1 LWFSNVKSALHN
13 MECRAALNLT
23 WFRAH
28 SANNQKEEG
37 VMKKLL
43 PVLMSVGIFML
54 ASGSVWGADPIKLG
68 AFFDLTGPS
77 SAIGTPTK
85 LVAEMVV
92 KKINGEGGING
103 RPLELVIADD
113 EGDPTK
119 AAIIAKKFIESD
131 KVVAI
136 IGPTRTD
143 TGMASKP
150 IIEQMKVPTFMC
162 VGGDP
167 VITVP
172 PFKWTFKS
180 PQRTSVAV
188 KKTYDYLKKKGIQK
202 IAIITSAD
210 GFGRDGKNWLDKL
223 APDFGLKIISSES
236 FQATDSDMTAQLV
249 KIKAA
254 NPEAIICWTIGKAG
268 SIVAKNVKQLAIKA
282 PLYQCHGLP
291 DPIYIKLAG
300 DASEGNIMPST
311 KLMVAGQLP
320 DSDPQ
325 KKVIQEFVHLYK
337 DVYKY
342 DTQFPIN
349 THSGYAWDA
358 IYIVANAMKKAGTD
372 NEKLRDAIE
381 ATKGYVGISGT
392 YNLTAEDHN
401 GLGTDSMVMV
411 QISGGQWKKLD

>member
-1 LWFSNVKSALHN
+1 
-13 MECRAALNLT
+13 
-23 WFRAH
+23 
-28 SANNQKEEG
+28 
-37 VMKKLL
+37 MKKGLPGMILGFTILL
-43 PVLMSVGIFML
+43 SCGL
-54 ASGSVWGADPIKLG
+54 ALGAEPIKLG

-92 KKINGEGGING
+92 KRINEEGGING
-103 RPLELVIADD
+103 RPLQLVIADD

-119 AAIIAKKFIESD
+119 AAIIAKKFVESD

-150 IIEQMKVPTFMC
+150 IVEQMKVPTFMC

-167 VITVP
+167 VIMVP

-188 KKTYDYLKKKGIQK
+188 RKTYDYMKRKGVQK

-210 GFGRDGKNWLDKL
+210 GFGRDGKNWLEKM
-223 APDFGLKIISSES
+223 APDYGLKIIASES
-236 FQATDSDMTAQLV
+236 FQATDNDMTPQLI

-254 NPEAIICWTIGKAG
+254 SPEAIVCWTIGKAG
-268 SIVAKNVKQLAIKA
+268 SIVAKNVRQLAIKS

-300 DASEGNIMPST
+300 EASEGNIMPST
-311 KLMVAGQLP
+311 KLMVATQLP

-325 KKVIQEFVHLYK
+325 KKVILEFIRLYQ

-358 IYIVANAMKKAGTD
+358 IYIVANAMKKAGTNND
-372 NEKLRDAIE
+372 KLREAIE
-381 ATKGYVGISGT
+381 NTKGYVGVSGI
-392 YNLTAEDHN
+392 YNLTPEDHN
-401 GLGTDSMVMV
+401 GLGVDSMVMV
-411 QISGGQWKKLD
+411 QIVNGQWKMLQ

>member
-1 LWFSNVKSALHN
+1 MKKWLPGIFL
-13 MECRAALNLT
+13 
-23 WFRAH
+23 
-28 SANNQKEEG
+28 G
-37 VMKKLL
+37 VM
-43 PVLMSVGIFML
+43 FL
-54 ASGSVWGADPIKLG
+54 AAGGLALGAEPIKVG
-68 AFFDLTGPS
+68 AFFDLTGTS

-92 KKINGEGGING
+92 KKINEEGGING
-103 RPLELVIADD
+103 RPLQLVIADD

-119 AAIIAKKFIESD
+119 AALIAKKFIESD
-131 KVVAI
+131 KVTAI

-143 TGMASKP
+143 TGMAAKP
-150 IIEQMKVPTFMC
+150 IVEQMKVPTFMC

-167 VITVP
+167 VITVA

-188 KKTYDYLKKKGIQK
+188 RKTFDYLKKKGIRNV
-202 IAIITSAD
+202 AIITSAD
-210 GFGRDGKNWLDKL
+210 GFGRDGKNWLEKT
-223 APDFGLKIISSES
+223 APEYGLKILAAES
-236 FQATDSDMTAQLV
+236 FQATDNDMTAQLV

-254 NPEAIICWTIGKAG
+254 SPEAIICWTIGKAG
-268 SIVAKNVKQLAIKA
+268 SIVAKNVRQLAIKA

-291 DPIYIKLAG
+291 DPIYVKLAG
-300 DASEGNIMPST
+300 EASEGNIMPST
-311 KLMVAGQLP
+311 KLMVSAQLP

-325 KKVIQEFVHLYK
+325 KKVILEFIRLYT

-342 DTQFPIN
+342 DRQFPIN

-372 NEKLRDAIE
+372 NEKLREAIE
-381 ATKGYVGISGT
+381 GTKGYIGVSGV

-401 GLGTDSMVMV
+401 GLGMDSMVMV
-411 QISGGQWKKLD
+411 QVAGGKWKMLQ

>member
-1 LWFSNVKSALHN
+1 
-13 MECRAALNLT
+13 
-23 WFRAH
+23 
-28 SANNQKEEG
+28 
-37 VMKKLL
+37 MKKSLWVMVFMVGFLL
-43 PVLMSVGIFML
+43 AGNF
-54 ASGSVWGADPIKLG
+54 AQAAEPIKLG
-68 AFFDLTGPS
+68 AFFDLTGTS

-92 KKINGEGGING
+92 KKINDEGGIDG

-150 IIEQMKVPTFMC
+150 IIEQNKVPTFMC

-167 VITVP
+167 PVTVK
-172 PFKWTFKS
+172 PFQWTFKS

-188 KKTYDYLKKKGIQK
+188 QKTYAYLKKKGIQK
-202 IAIITSAD
+202 IAIITAGD
-210 GFGRDGKNWLDKL
+210 GFGKDGKSWLEKM
-223 APDFGLKIISSES
+223 APEYGLQIVGNES
-236 FQATDSDMTAQLV
+236 FQPTDSDMTTQLV

-254 NPEAIICWTIGKAG
+254 SPEAIICWTIGKAG
-268 SIVAKNVKQLAIKA
+268 SIVAKNTKQLAIQA
-282 PLYQCHGLP
+282 PLFQCHGLP
-291 DPIYIKLAG
+291 DPIYIQLAG
-300 DASEGNIMPST
+300 EASEGNIMPST
-311 KLMVAGQLP
+311 KLMVADQLS

-325 KKVIQEFVHLYK
+325 KKVIQDFIRLYT
-337 DVYKY
+337 DVYHY
-342 DTQFPIN
+342 DKQFPIN

-358 IYIVANAMKKAGTD
+358 IYIVANAMKKVGTE
-372 NEKLRDAIE
+372 NEKLREAIE
-381 ATKGYVGISGT
+381 NTKGYVGVSGI
-392 YNLTAEDHN
+392 YNITAEDHN

-411 QISGGQWKKLD
+411 QISGGQWKKVD

>member
-1 LWFSNVKSALHN
+1 
-13 MECRAALNLT
+13 
-23 WFRAH
+23 
-28 SANNQKEEG
+28 
-37 VMKKLL
+37 MKKSLWVMVFMVGLL
-43 PVLMSVGIFML
+43 LTGNF
-54 ASGSVWGADPIKLG
+54 AQAAEPIKLG
-68 AFFDLTGPS
+68 AFFDLTGTS

-92 KKINGEGGING
+92 KKINDEGGING

-150 IIEQMKVPTFMC
+150 IIEQNKVPTFMC

-167 VITVP
+167 PVTVK
-172 PFKWTFKS
+172 PFQWTFKS

-188 KKTYDYLKKKGIQK
+188 QKTYAYLKKKGIQK
-202 IAIITSAD
+202 IAIITAGD
-210 GFGRDGKNWLDKL
+210 GFGKDGKSWLEKM
-223 APDFGLKIISSES
+223 APEYGLQIVGNES
-236 FQATDSDMTAQLV
+236 FQPTDSDMTTQLV

-254 NPEAIICWTIGKAG
+254 SPEAIICWTIGKAG
-268 SIVAKNVKQLAIKA
+268 SIVAKNTKQLAIQA
-282 PLYQCHGLP
+282 PLFQCHGLP
-291 DPIYIKLAG
+291 DPIYIQLAG
-300 DASEGNIMPST
+300 EASEGNIMPST
-311 KLMVAGQLP
+311 KLMVADQLP

-325 KKVIQEFVHLYK
+325 KKVIQDFIRLYT
-337 DVYKY
+337 DVYHY
-342 DTQFPIN
+342 DKQFPIN

-358 IYIVANAMKKAGTD
+358 IYIVANAMKKVGTE
-372 NEKLRDAIE
+372 NEKLREAIE
-381 ATKGYVGISGT
+381 NTKGYVGVSGI
-392 YNLTAEDHN
+392 YNITAEDHN

-411 QISGGQWKKLD
+411 QISGGQWKRVD

>member
-1 LWFSNVKSALHN
+1 
-13 MECRAALNLT
+13 
-23 WFRAH
+23 
-28 SANNQKEEG
+28 
-37 VMKKLL
+37 MKKRLSVAIWGVFLL
-43 PVLMSVGIFML
+43 L
-54 ASGSVWGADPIKLG
+54 AMGAPAPAADPIKLG

-77 SAIGTPTK
+77 AAIGTPTK

-92 KKINGEGGING
+92 KKINSEGGIGG
-103 RPLELVIADD
+103 RPLQLVIADD

-119 AAIIAKKFIESD
+119 AALIAKKFIEVD
-131 KVVAI
+131 KVTAI

-143 TGMASKP
+143 TGMAAKP

-172 PFKWTFKS
+172 PFHWTFKS

-188 KKTYDYLKKKGIQK
+188 KKTFAHLKKNGIQK
-202 IAIITSAD
+202 IAVITSAD
-210 GFGRDGKNWLDKL
+210 GFGRDGKTWLEKL
-223 APDFGLKIISSES
+223 APEYGLKIAAGES
-236 FQATDSDMTAQLV
+236 FQATDNDMTAQLV

-254 NPEAIICWTIGKAG
+254 APEAIICWTIGKAG
-268 SIVAKNVKQLAIKA
+268 SIVAKNVRQLAIKA

-300 DASEGNIMPST
+300 EASEGNTMPST
-311 KLMVAGQLP
+311 KLMVADQLP

-325 KKVIQEFVHLYK
+325 KKTIQEFIRLYT

-342 DTQFPIN
+342 DRQFPIN

-372 NEKLRDAIE
+372 NQKLRDAIE
-381 ATKGYVGISGT
+381 ATRGYVGVSGV
-392 YNLTAEDHN
+392 YNLTPEDHN
-401 GLGTDSMVMV
+401 GLDTDSMVMV
-411 QISGGQWKKLD
+411 RIEKGQWKKID

>member
-1 LWFSNVKSALHN
+1 
-13 MECRAALNLT
+13 
-23 WFRAH
+23 
-28 SANNQKEEG
+28 
-37 VMKKLL
+37 MKKTL
-43 PVLMSVGIFML
+43 PVAVFTLILMLG
-54 ASGSVWGADPIKLG
+54 SGPVWGADPIKLG
-68 AFFDLTGPS
+68 AYFDLTGPS

-150 IIEQMKVPTFMC
+150 IIEQNKVPTFMC

-167 VITVP
+167 PITVK
-172 PFKWTFKS
+172 PFQWTFKS

-223 APDFGLKIISSES
+223 APDSGLKIISSES

-311 KLMVAGQLP
+311 KLMVAAQLP

-325 KKVIQEFVHLYK
+325 KKVIQEFIRLYK

-358 IYIVANAMKKAGTD
+358 IYIVANAMKKAGTN
-372 NEKLRDAIE
+372 NEKLRNAIE
-381 ATKGYVGISGT
+381 ATRGYVGVSGI

>member
-1 LWFSNVKSALHN
+1 
-13 MECRAALNLT
+13 
-23 WFRAH
+23 
-28 SANNQKEEG
+28 
-37 VMKKLL
+37 MKKTL
-43 PVLMSVGIFML
+43 PVAVLTLVLML
-54 ASGSVWGADPIKLG
+54 GSSPAWGADPIKLG
-68 AFFDLTGPS
+68 AFFDLTGAS

-150 IIEQMKVPTFMC
+150 IIEQNKVPTFMC

-167 VITVP
+167 PITVK
-172 PFKWTFKS
+172 PFHWTFKS

-223 APDFGLKIISSES
+223 APDSGLKIISSES

-249 KIKAA
+249 KIKAS

-311 KLMVAGQLP
+311 KLMVAGVLP

-325 KKVIQEFVHLYK
+325 KKVIQEFIRLYK

-358 IYIVANAMKKAGTD
+358 IYIVANAMKKAGTN

-381 ATKGYVGISGT
+381 ATKGYVGVSGI
-392 YNLTAEDHN
+392 YNITAEDHN

-411 QISGGQWKKLD
+411 QISGGQWKKIE

>member
-1 LWFSNVKSALHN
+1 
-13 MECRAALNLT
+13 
-23 WFRAH
+23 
-28 SANNQKEEG
+28 
-37 VMKKLL
+37 MKKML
-43 PVLMSVGIFML
+43 PVAVSMLILMLGW
-54 ASGSVWGADPIKLG
+54 GPVWGADPIKLG
-68 AFFDLTGPS
+68 AFFDLTGAS

-150 IIEQMKVPTFMC
+150 IIEQNKVPTFMC

-167 VITVP
+167 PITVK
-172 PFKWTFKS
+172 PFHWTFKS

-223 APDFGLKIISSES
+223 APDSGLKIISSES

-249 KIKAA
+249 KIKAS

-311 KLMVAGQLP
+311 KLMVAGALA

-325 KKVIQEFVHLYK
+325 KKVIQDFVRLYQ

-358 IYIVANAMKKAGTD
+358 IYIVANAMKKAGTN

-381 ATKGYVGISGT
+381 ATKGYVGVSGI
-392 YNLTAEDHN
+392 YNITAEDHN

-411 QISGGQWKKLD
+411 QISGGQWKKLE

>member
-1 LWFSNVKSALHN
+1 
-13 MECRAALNLT
+13 
-23 WFRAH
+23 
-28 SANNQKEEG
+28 
-37 VMKKLL
+37 MKKAVPVAILL
-43 PVLMSVGIFML
+43 LAVLTSWGP
-54 ASGSVWGADPIKLG
+54 VWGAEPIKLG
-68 AFFDLTGPS
+68 AFFDLTGTS

-143 TGMASKP
+143 TGMAAKP
-150 IIEQMKVPTFMC
+150 TVEQMKVPTFMC

-172 PFKWTFKS
+172 PFRWTFKS

-188 KKTYDYLKKKGIQK
+188 KKTYDYMKKKGVQK

-223 APDFGLKIISSES
+223 APEYGLKIIAGES
-236 FQATDSDMTAQLV
+236 FQATDSDMTTQLV

-268 SIVAKNVKQLAIKA
+268 SIVAKNVKQLAIPS

-300 DASEGNIMPST
+300 GASEGNIMPST
-311 KLMVAGQLP
+311 KLMVANQLP

-325 KKVIQEFVHLYK
+325 KKVILEFMRLYQ

-342 DTQFPIN
+342 DAEFPIN

-358 IYIVANAMKKAGTD
+358 IHIMANAMKKAGTD
-372 NEKLRDAIE
+372 NEKLREAIE
-381 ATKGYVGISGT
+381 ATQGYVGVSGI

>member
-1 LWFSNVKSALHN
+1 MNIFHRFPGSSAGCAVN
-13 MECRAALNLT
+13 ISKRRN
-23 WFRAH
+23 R
-28 SANNQKEEG
+28 
-37 VMKKLL
+37 VMKRGL
-43 PVLMSVGIFML
+43 PLILGILIIL
-54 ASGSVWGADPIKLG
+54 AGWAPGQAAEPIKLG
-68 AFFDLTGPS
+68 AFFDLSGPA

-92 KKINGEGGING
+92 RKINSEGGVNG
-103 RPLELVIADD
+103 RPLELVIADT

-119 AAIIAKKFIESD
+119 AAVIAKKFIEAD

-150 IIEQMKVPTFMC
+150 MIEQMKVPAFMT

-167 VITVP
+167 VIMGGKFG

-180 PQRTSVAV
+180 PQRTSVAAR
-188 KKTYDYLKKKGIQK
+188 KTFQYMKENGVQK

-210 GFGRDGKNWLDKL
+210 GFGRDGKGWLEKL
-223 APDFGLKIISSES
+223 APEFGLKIIATES
-236 FQATDSDMTAQLV
+236 FQPTDNDMTAQLV

-254 NPEAIICWTIGKAG
+254 SPEAIVCWTIGKAG
-268 SIVAKNVKQLAIKA
+268 SIVSKNVRQLAIQP

-300 DASEGNIMPST
+300 EASEGNIMPST
-311 KLMVAGQLP
+311 KLMVAEQLP

-325 KKVIQEFVHLYK
+325 KKVILEFIRLYQ

-342 DTQFPIN
+342 DRQFPIN

-358 IYIVANAMKKAGTD
+358 IYIVANAMKKAGTN
-372 NEKLRDAIE
+372 NEKLRAAIE
-381 ATKGYVGISGT
+381 NTKGYIGISGT
-392 YNLTAEDHN
+392 YNLTPEDHN

-411 QISGGQWKKLD
+411 RIEKGQWKMLR

>member
-1 LWFSNVKSALHN
+1 MKKGLPVIIW
-13 MECRAALNLT
+13 
-23 WFRAH
+23 
-28 SANNQKEEG
+28 G
-37 VMKKLL
+37 VM
-43 PVLMSVGIFML
+43 IL
-54 ASGSVWGADPIKLG
+54 AGWGLAFGAEPIKLG
-68 AFFDLTGPS
+68 AFFDLTGTS

-92 KKINGEGGING
+92 KKINEEGGING
-103 RPLELVIADD
+103 RPLQLVIADD

-143 TGMASKP
+143 TGMAAKP
-150 IIEQMKVPTFMC
+150 IVEQMQVPTFMC

-167 VITVP
+167 VITVA

-180 PQRTSVAV
+180 PQRTSVAA
-188 KKTYDYLKKKGIQK
+188 KKTFEYMKKKGIQK

-210 GFGRDGKNWLDKL
+210 GFGRDGKNWLEKL
-223 APDFGLKIISSES
+223 APDYGLKIIASES
-236 FQATDSDMTAQLV
+236 FQATDNDMTAQLI
-249 KIKAA
+249 KIKATS
-254 NPEAIICWTIGKAG
+254 PEAIICWTIGKAG
-268 SIVAKNVKQLAIKA
+268 SIVAKNVRQLAINS

-300 DASEGNIMPST
+300 EASEGNIMPST
-311 KLMVAGQLP
+311 KLMVATQLQN
-320 DSDPQ
+320 SDPQ
-325 KKVIQEFVHLYK
+325 KKVILEFIRLYTE
-337 DVYKY
+337 VYKY
-342 DTQFPIN
+342 DRQFPIN

-358 IYIVANAMKKAGTD
+358 IYIVANAMKKAGTN
-372 NEKLRDAIE
+372 NEKLREAIE
-381 ATKGYVGISGT
+381 STKGYVGVSGI

-411 QISGGQWKKLD
+411 QIAGGQWKMVQ

>member
-1 LWFSNVKSALHN
+1 
-13 MECRAALNLT
+13 
-23 WFRAH
+23 
-28 SANNQKEEG
+28 
-37 VMKKLL
+37 MKKCL
-43 PVLMSVGIFML
+43 PVVCLFLTFWVAGGL
-54 ASGSVWGADPIKLG
+54 AWAADPIKLG
-68 AFFDLTGPS
+68 AFFDLTGAG

-103 RPLELVIADD
+103 RPLQLVIADD

-143 TGMASKP
+143 TGMAAKP

-167 VITVP
+167 VVTVP

-188 KKTYDYLKKKGIQK
+188 KKTYDYLKRKGIQN

-210 GFGRDGKNWLDKL
+210 GFGRDGKNWLEKL
-223 APDFGLKIISSES
+223 AVEYGLKIITGES
-236 FQATDSDMTAQLV
+236 FQATDNDMTTQLI

-254 NPEAIICWTIGKAG
+254 SPEAIICWTIGKAG
-268 SIVAKNVKQLAIKA
+268 SIVAKNVKQLGIQV
-282 PLYQCHGLP
+282 PLFQCHGLP

-300 DASEGNIMPST
+300 EASEGNIMPAT
-311 KLMVAGQLP
+311 KLMVASQLP
-320 DSDPQ
+320 NSDPQ
-325 KKVIQEFVHLYK
+325 KKVILEFIRLYQ
-337 DVYKY
+337 DVYQY
-342 DTQFPIN
+342 ERQFPIN

-358 IYIVANAMKKAGTD
+358 IYILANAMKKAGTN
-372 NEKLRDAIE
+372 NEKLREAIE
-381 ATKGYVGISGT
+381 KTKGYIGVSGI
-392 YNLTAEDHN
+392 YNLTPEDHN
-401 GLGTDSMVMV
+401 GLGLDSMVIV
-411 QISGGQWKKLD
+411 QIVKGEWKMLE

>member
-1 LWFSNVKSALHN
+1 MKKGLPVACLFLTLLFAGG
-13 MECRAALNLT
+13 AAL
-23 WFRAH
+23 A
-28 SANNQKEEG
+28 
-37 VMKKLL
+37 
-43 PVLMSVGIFML
+43 
-54 ASGSVWGADPIKLG
+54 ADPIKLG
-68 AFFDLTGPS
+68 AFFDLTGAG

-119 AAIIAKKFIESD
+119 AAIIARKFIESD

-143 TGMASKP
+143 TGMAAKP

-172 PFKWTFKS
+172 PFRWTFKS
-180 PQRTSVAV
+180 PQRTSVAA
-188 KKTYDYLKKKGIQK
+188 KKTYDYLKKRGFQK

-210 GFGRDGKNWLDKL
+210 GFGRDGKNWLEKL
-223 APDFGLKIISSES
+223 APDYGLKIIIGES
-236 FQATDSDMTAQLV
+236 FQATDNDMTAQLI

-254 NPEAIICWTIGKAG
+254 SPEAIICWTIGKAG
-268 SIVAKNVKQLAIKA
+268 SIVAKNVKQLAIQA
-282 PLYQCHGLP
+282 PLFQCHGLP

-300 DASEGNIMPST
+300 EASEGNIMPST
-311 KLMVAGQLP
+311 KLMIASQLL

-325 KKVIQEFVHLYK
+325 KKVIFEFIRLYR
-337 DVYKY
+337 DVYQY
-342 DTQFPIN
+342 DRQFPIN

-358 IYIVANAMKKAGTD
+358 IYIVANAMKKVGTN
-372 NEKLRDAIE
+372 NEKLREAIE
-381 ATKGYVGISGT
+381 NTKGYVGVSGI
-392 YNLTAEDHN
+392 YNITAEDHN

-411 QISGGQWKKLD
+411 QIGGGQWKMLE

>member
-1 LWFSNVKSALHN
+1 
-13 MECRAALNLT
+13 M
-23 WFRAH
+23 
-28 SANNQKEEG
+28 
-37 VMKKLL
+37 
-43 PVLMSVGIFML
+43 
-54 ASGSVWGADPIKLG
+54 
-68 AFFDLTGPS
+68 
-77 SAIGTPTK
+77 
-85 LVAEMVV
+85 
-92 KKINGEGGING
+92 
-103 RPLELVIADD
+103 
-113 EGDPTK
+113 
-119 AAIIAKKFIESD
+119 IAKKFIESD

-143 TGMASKP
+143 TGMAAKP
-150 IIEQMKVPTFMC
+150 IVEQMKVPTFMC

-188 KKTYDYLKKKGIQK
+188 KKTYEYMKKKGVQK

-210 GFGRDGKNWLDKL
+210 GFGRDGKNWLEKL
-223 APDFGLKIISSES
+223 APDFGLKIIASES
-236 FQATDSDMTAQLV
+236 FQATDNDMTAQLV

-254 NPEAIICWTIGKAG
+254 SPEAIICWTIGKAG
-268 SIVAKNVKQLAIKA
+268 SIVAKNVKQLAIKV

-311 KLMVAGQLP
+311 KLMVAASLS

-325 KKVIQEFVHLYK
+325 KKVIQGFIHLYR
-337 DVYKY
+337 DVYHY
-342 DTQFPIN
+342 DRQFPIN

-372 NEKLRDAIE
+372 NEKLREAIE
-381 ATKGYVGISGT
+381 STHGYVGISGI
-392 YNLTAEDHN
+392 YNLTPEDHN
-401 GLGTDSMVMV
+401 GLGVDSMVMV
-411 QISGGQWKKLD
+411 QISGGQWKMLK